1 MVDSLH
7 RLSHSGIRATQCL
20 LTSRFFWPGMNTD
33 IHQWAHS
40 CLQCQRAKIHC
51 HTTTLLCTFNPPD
64 TRFDHIHIDLVGP
77 LPTSQGHIYLLTCI
91 DRFTRWPETI
101 PIADIITDTVVQ
113 AFVKGWI
120 SRFGVPSTITT
131 DRGQQFESSL
141 WTHLMRLLGTHW
153 IRTTAYQPISNGLVE
168 RFHQQL
174 KGAIKCLPN
183 RIH

>member
-20 LTSRFFWPGMNTD
+20 LTSHFFWPGMNTD
-33 IHQWAHS
+33 IHQWARS

-64 TRFDHIHIDLVGP
+64 ARFDHIHIDLVGP

-101 PIADIITDTVVQ
+101 PIADITADTVVQ

-120 SRFGVPSTITT
+120 SRFECLLPLPRTEV
-131 DRGQQFESSL
+131 SSL
-141 WTHLMRLLGTHW
+141 SHHYGH
-153 IRTTAYQPISNGLVE
+153 ISCASWVLTGYV
-168 RFHQQL
+168 QQHTNPFPMDWL
-174 KGAIKCLPN
+174 SVSTDI
-183 RIH
+183 